1 MNFNFSKIASA
12 AWGVFGK
19 KAIGKAAV
27 ATADSVIED
36 LCKRYNVTSD
46 CTKTLKREIADL
58 VNYMSD
64 CILNDTEIETNYVEK
79 KIDGPISEALLKA
92 AYSANDGQNFLSDII
107 NRLDDSTIDDAEKF
121 FMMAGSKN
129 GADYIASFRSVLHD
143 TREEVKK
150 SKGDNKDEMTITY
163 EPKVKKT
170 SQGGMPIKSV
180 RRTNPIKVHDGM
192 SDDEDQQFVDNLA
205 NDINTALV
213 KVKAK
218 GGKVSPADMVD
229 MTKLFIE
236 KSADVAKF
244 CEEQKTKR
252 AQIRAKTQVA
262 IHKIDTVRDF
272 LKDYLQRS
280 FDERRQIFDKEFEVV
295 DKCLATGDTQA
306 LAIALNSITNL
317 AQSSPFKALADL
329 GTVRKTLENKGTFD
343 I

>member
-1 MNFNFSKIASA
+1 MSFNFSKIAEA

-19 KAIGKAAV
+19 KVIGKAAV
-27 ATADSVIED
+27 TTANKVIED
-36 LCKRYNVTSD
+36 LCQRYNVKSD
-46 CTKTLKREIADL
+46 FTKALKREIDNL
-58 VNYMSD
+58 INYMSN
-64 CILNDTEIETNYVEK
+64 CILNGTDIDTDYVEK
-79 KIDGPISEALLKA
+79 KINGPISEALLKA
-92 AYSANDGQNFLSDII
+92 AYSSNNGQNFLSDII
-107 NRLDDSTIDDAEKF
+107 NRLDDSTIDDAEEF
-121 FMMAGSKN
+121 FMKAGSKN
-129 GADYIASFRSVLHD
+129 GADYIAFFRNVLHD
-143 TREEVKK
+143 IREEVKE
-150 SKGDNKDEMTITY
+150 SKGDNIDEMTITY
-163 EPKVKKT
+163 APNTKKA
-170 SQGGMPIKSV
+170 SQEKMPAKSGRCATPV
-180 RRTNPIKVHDGM
+180 KVHDGM

-252 AQIRAKTQVA
+252 AQIRAQAQVA
-262 IHKIDTVRDF
+262 IHQIDTIRDF

-280 FDERRQIFDKEFEVV
+280 FDERRHIFDKEFEVV
-295 DKCLATGDTQA
+295 DKCLETGNTQA
-306 LAIALNSITNL
+306 LAVTLNSITNL

-329 GTVRKTLENKGTFD
+329 GSVRKTLENKGTFD

>member
-1 MNFNFSKIASA
+1 MDFNFSKLASA

-27 ATADSVIED
+27 ATADKVIDD
-36 LCKRYNVTSD
+36 LCNQYKVKPN
-46 CTKTLKREIADL
+46 CAKTLKREIEDL
-58 VNYMSD
+58 VNYMSN
-64 CILNDTEIETNYVEK
+64 CILNGTDIDTNYVEK
-79 KIDGPISEALLKA
+79 KINGPISEALLKA
-92 AYSANDGQNFLSDII
+92 AYSSNDGQNFLSDII

-129 GADYIASFRSVLHD
+129 GADYIASFRNVLHD
-143 TREEVKK
+143 IREEVKE

-170 SQGGMPIKSV
+170 SQGEVSVKSA
-180 RRTNPIKVHDGM
+180 RRTTPAKVHDGM
-192 SDDEDQQFVDNLA
+192 SDDEDQQFVDNLT

-213 KVKAK
+213 KVKAR

-252 AQIRAKTQVA
+252 AQIRAQTQVA
-262 IHKIDTVRDF
+262 IHQIDTVRDF

-280 FDERRQIFDKEFEVV
+280 FDERRHIFDKEFEVV

-306 LAIALNSITNL
+306 LAITLNSITNL

-329 GTVRKTLENKGTFD
+329 GSVRKTLENKGTFD

>member
-1 MNFNFSKIASA
+1 MDFNFSKLASA

-19 KAIGKAAV
+19 RAIGKAAV
-27 ATADSVIED
+27 ATADKVIDD
-36 LCKRYNVTSD
+36 LCNQYKVKLD
-46 CTKTLKREIADL
+46 CTKTLKREIEDL
-58 VNYMSD
+58 VNYMSN
-64 CILNDTEIETNYVEK
+64 CILNGTDIVTDYVEK
-79 KIDGPISEALLKA
+79 KINGPISEALLKA
-92 AYSANDGQNFLSDII
+92 AYSSNDGQNFLSDII

-143 TREEVKK
+143 IKGKVKE
-150 SKGDNKDEMTITY
+150 SNGTHKDEVTITY
-163 EPKVKKT
+163 YPKIKKT
-170 SQGGMPIKSV
+170 SQEKIPVKST
-180 RRTNPIKVHDGM
+180 RRATPVKVHDRM
-192 SDDEDQQFVDNLA
+192 SDEEDQQFVDNLA

-218 GGKVSPADMVD
+218 GGKIGPAEMVD

-252 AQIRAKTQVA
+252 AQIRAQTQVA
-262 IHKIDTVRDF
+262 IHQIDTVRDF

-280 FDERRQIFDKEFEVV
+280 FDERRHIFDKEFEVV
-295 DKCLATGDTQA
+295 DKCLASGDIQA
-306 LAIALNSITNL
+306 LAITLNSITNL

-329 GTVRKTLENKGTFD
+329 GSVRKTLENKGTFD